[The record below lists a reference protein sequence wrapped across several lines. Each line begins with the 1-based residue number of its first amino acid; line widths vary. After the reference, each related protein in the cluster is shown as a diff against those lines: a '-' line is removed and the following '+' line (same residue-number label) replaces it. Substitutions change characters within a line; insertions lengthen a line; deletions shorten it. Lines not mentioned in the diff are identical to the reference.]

1 MMYYLI
7 LYRLEKM
14 RTKVPRKK
22 IWINGHLVP
31 NPKTA
36 GYKKFLE
43 ATLPV
48 VDKPTYGS
56 IVPKN
61 EKK

>member
-1 MMYYLI
+1 
-7 LYRLEKM
+7 M
-14 RTKVPRKK
+14 RTRVPRKK

>member
-1 MMYYLI
+1 
-7 LYRLEKM
+7 M
-14 RTKVPRKK
+14 RNRKPRNK

-31 NPKTA
+31 NPRTE

-56 IVPKN
+56 IEPKN
-61 EKK
+61 AKQ